1 MSKFNELLSKAEM
14 TVAKYA
20 LFALSSLVFAAAVAR
35 TLRYPIAWAMDA
47 ATFLF
52 AWCVFLGGDIAIRK
66 DRLFCIMVLAEKLS
80 PKAQAVLKVL
90 NYLIIAAFLAG
101 MIVYGSMLSVT
112 TRFRAFQGMPG
123 VSYTWVTISVPLGCA
138 LMLRTSIQKIRDAL
152 RGMRGGEAPISEEGP
167 TEVI

>member
-1 MSKFNELLSKAEM
+1 MSKFNELLSRAEM

-66 DRLFCIMVLAEKLS
+66 DRLFCIEVLTSKLTT
-80 PKAQAVLKVL
+80 KAQSILKIV

-112 TRFRAFQGMPG
+112 TRYRAFQGMPG
-123 VSYTWVTISVPLGCA
+123 VSYTWVTLSVPIGCG
-138 LMLRTSIQKIRDAL
+138 LMLRSSIQKIRETL
-152 RGMRGGEAPISEEGP
+152 RGMRQGLSPLKEEGP
-167 TEVI
+167 TEVL